1 MPIVLKNYWRSRVN
15 FISSPPLAGWKV
27 DRKRMEDHP
36 SDRERKDP
44 DPPGEEFSLME
55 MERGREQGT

>member
-1 MPIVLKNYWRSRVN
+1 
-15 FISSPPLAGWKV
+15 
-27 DRKRMEDHP
+27 MEDHP